1 MLLQVL
7 MSRVVGRSGAGGCN
21 FVGLICPTLVG
32 IGLTDLS
39 VKGDRPPAPPPPPP
53 SPVPTGMMRRE
64 MI

>member
-7 MSRVVGRSGAGGCN
+7 MSRVVGRSGVGGQGGCN
-21 FVGLICPTLVG
+21 DVGLICQTPVG

-39 VKGDRPPAPPPPPP
+39 VKGRSPPCP
-53 SPVPTGMMRRE
+53 PVPTGMMRRE